1 MATRHDEGR
10 SRLWRGMRSLIFG
23 EDSEQTLRDEIEE
36 AIDEA
41 EDSRPVAGDLSPTE
55 RQMLRNLLHFGE
67 RTAGDVCVTRGEMIC
82 VPSTIPFDDLVRA
95 FAEAEHSRLPVY
107 GESLDEIVG
116 MIHIKDVFKT
126 SVETTQERSV
136 LELLREPLFI
146 PESMGVLDLL
156 ARMRSQRIHL
166 AIVVDEF
173 GGTEGLVTIEDVV
186 EEIVGE
192 IEDEHDIEEA
202 GMLTL
207 LDDGVWEADARIELE
222 ELAKTVDAR
231 LVWEED
237 EVDTLGGLV
246 FLLAGHIPAKGEC
259 VEHPSGWKLE
269 AVDSDPRKILRV
281 RLHAPDVHA
290 QGALV
295 LREQVRGVGHRLEL
309 ERVAG
314 GIEQEH
320 GGLLTGLAFE
330 ADRGLD
336 HELDVRQPEPFRQ
349 GLPFVHRQHQSEV
362 RHRHVLTVDGIA
374 RPARSSIGRKMRDDL
389 MSMQVE
395 VDPAV

>member
-1 MATRHDEGR
+1 MATRHEEGG

-41 EDSRPVAGDLSPTE
+41 EDQRPVAGDLTPTE

-67 RTAGDVCVTRGEMIC
+67 ETAGDICVTRGDMIC
-82 VPSTIPFDDLVRA
+82 VPSTISFDDLIRV

-107 GESLDEIVG
+107 GESLDDIVG

-126 SVETTQERSV
+126 SVEAREERSV

-192 IEDEHDIEEA
+192 IEDEHDEEA
-202 GMLTL
+202 DRMLTL
-207 LDDGVWEADARIELE
+207 LEDGLWEADARLELE
-222 ELAKTVDAR
+222 ELTSTVDAR
-231 LVWEED
+231 LTAEED
-237 EVDTLGGLV
+237 EIDTLGGLV
-246 FLLAGHIPAKGEC
+246 FLLAGRILQPGES
-259 VEHPSGWKLE
+259 VVHPSGWRLE
-269 AVDSDPRKILRV
+269 CIDADGRRIRRLP
-281 RLHAPDVHA
+281 LHAPET
-290 QGALV
+290 Q
-295 LREQVRGVGHRLEL
+295 
-309 ERVAG
+309 
-314 GIEQEH
+314 
-320 GGLLTGLAFE
+320 
-330 ADRGLD
+330 
-336 HELDVRQPEPFRQ
+336 QP
-349 GLPFVHRQHQSEV
+349 
-362 RHRHVLTVDGIA
+362 T
-374 RPARSSIGRKMRDDL
+374 
-389 MSMQVE
+389 
-395 VDPAV
+395 